1 MDHLDFTDGW
11 NRRAMYDGATS
22 DPSAGSGLAAG
33 RLTVTVF
40 REDRIKIEFKGRRAG
55 SALRVHEAIKARP
68 ILSMPAMPEI
78 CRTTGLSFPAA
89 SSAMELLVDMALARE
104 LTGKR
109 RNRLFVYDQY
119 LGILNEGTAL
129 PPA

>member
-1 MDHLDFTDGW
+1 
-11 NRRAMYDGATS
+11 
-22 DPSAGSGLAAG
+22 
-33 RLTVTVF
+33 
-40 REDRIKIEFKGRRAG
+40 
-55 SALRVHEAIKARP
+55 
-68 ILSMPAMPEI
+68 MPAI

-119 LGILNEGTAL
+119 LGMLNEGTAL
-129 PPA
+129 PSA